1 MIIIAII
8 IRKNELFTTCKY
20 FLLTMNEKYQHL
32 MKPNVGGI
40 LIQYR
45 RHSSLSSAKNLCKVN
60 IDIIVKC
67 VHIISLIMPLNTQT
81 GMNQQLYAYLFH
93 AWW

>member
-1 MIIIAII
+1 
-8 IRKNELFTTCKY
+8 
-20 FLLTMNEKYQHL
+20 MNEKYQHL

-45 RHSSLSSAKNLCKVN
+45 RYTSLSSAKNLCKVN
-60 IDIIVKC
+60 IDIEVRAYNILD
-67 VHIISLIMPLNTQT
+67 HAIEHTNRYESAT
-81 GMNQQLYAYLFH
+81 LYAYLFH